1 ICVADVHEMT
11 VVKSFFID
19 LKLPYSAVRNEQI
32 EIKAV
37 IHNLYSKRVKV
48 RVELMETK
56 DICSPA
62 SKRRKFQTMVMVD
75 AKSSYSV
82 PFVIVPLALGRHAIE
97 VKAAAAGRG
106 SDGVRKE
113 LLVV

>member
-1 ICVADVHEMT
+1 M
-11 VVKSFFID
+11 
-19 LKLPYSAVRNEQI
+19 
-32 EIKAV
+32 
-37 IHNLYSKRVKV
+37 
-48 RVELMETK
+48 ELMETK

-62 SKRRKFQTMVMVD
+62 SKRRKFHTIVTVD

-106 SDGVRKE
+106 SDGVRKD
-113 LLVV
+113 LLVVVRK